1 MRRALRTVS
10 DDSGQTAIALVVSIL
25 LFSLLGA
32 LVFDF
37 GLMYDQRLRAQAAAD
52 FAALAGVQE
61 LPGDAALAR
70 QIAEEY
76 LAANG
81 YDPNDVEVTAVIDA
95 PFEGNYDIRVKVN
108 REFGLL
114 LGRSL
119 GFLTAKVGATAVAG
133 ERISDIVAVID
144 RSGSMWDDWPDGA
157 NNPHV
162 SIISEDIGSGFTES
176 DLDDNLSPNLDGE
189 LSIDVDPGAGSF
201 SIDGFVVNYNA
212 NSDSLDDVVAAINA
226 TVPGVEARVET
237 YNDRFMIWREQ
248 SGAGAALAVADITGN
263 FLEAMHIIDDD
274 GDVIG
279 TESLGGDPLTAW
291 QPFGDVL
298 SATIAFSE
306 IFDSTIDRL
315 ALVSYAA
322 NPSLDCDLDC
332 VFGPQGDDDF
342 ELTTLNLYPDGFTNI
357 GGAIEVA
364 HQELLNNSREGAQLV
379 IVLLTDGVPNRCGSL
394 AAGWTTCF
402 SGSGAA
408 DYARSAATAAR
419 ADGILIYTVGLGSS
433 LDEDLLEDLAE
444 IGTGVYINAPTVA
457 ELEATFEEVASLFR
471 ISLLQ

>member
-10 DDSGQTAIALVVSIL
+10 DDSGQTVIALVVSIL

-144 RSGSMWDDWPDGA
+144 RSGSMWDDRPDGP
-157 NNPHV
+157 NPHV
-162 SIISEDIGSGFTES
+162 SIISLDVGTSFSDS
-176 DLDDNLSPNLDGE
+176 DLDDNLSPNLNNE
-189 LSIDVDPGAGSF
+189 LTIDVDPGAGSF
-201 SIDGFVVNYNA
+201 SIDGFVINYDA
-212 NSDSLDDVVAAINA
+212 NNDSLDDVVAAINA
-226 TVPGVEARVET
+226 TVPGVEARVQT
-237 YNDRFMIWREQ
+237 SSDRFMIWREQ
-248 SGAGAALAVADITGN
+248 AGAGAALAVADITGN
-263 FLEAMHIIDDD
+263 FLEAMRIIDDN

-279 TESLGGDPLTAW
+279 TESLGGDPLTMW
-291 QPFGDVL
+291 EPFGDVL
-298 SATIAFSE
+298 NATVMFSE
-306 IFDSTIDRL
+306 IFDPMIDRL
-315 ALVSYAA
+315 SLVSYAA
-322 NPSLDCDLDC
+322 TPSLDCDLDC
-332 VFGPQGDDDF
+332 EFGPQADDAF
-342 ELTTLNLYPDGFTNI
+342 ELMALSLYPDGRTNI

-394 AAGWTTCF
+394 GAGWSNC
-402 SGSGAA
+402 SGSSAA
-408 DYARSAATAAR
+408 TYARNAATAAR

-433 LDEDLLEDLAE
+433 LDEDLLNDLAE
-444 IGTGVYINAPTVA
+444 IGTGAYVNAPTPA